1 MKLIVGLGNPGTEYE
16 NTRHNAG
23 FLAVEELAKRLGV
36 SLSEKKALK
45 GDVAE
50 SAEAKVVLL
59 KPDTFMNLSG
69 EAVKLAMK
77 KWNVSPEN
85 LLVIHDE
92 ADLPFGDVRVKTGGG
107 TAGHNGLKSIVEH
120 LPAATEFARVRVGIG
135 RGDNPQVPLDAF
147 VLAKWTKEE
156 EAKLPDIIKAAADKA
171 QEWYGK

>member
-23 FLAVEELAKRLGV
+23 FLAVDEIAKRLGV
-36 SLSEKKALK
+36 SFSEKKALK

-50 SAEAKVVLL
+50 APEPKVVLM

-69 EAVKLAMK
+69 EAVAAAMK
-77 KWNVSPEN
+77 KWGVSPEN
-85 LLVIHDE
+85 VLVIHDE
-92 ADLPFGDVRVKTGGG
+92 ADLAFGDVRMKTGGG

-120 LPAATEFARVRVGIG
+120 LPAGTEFDRVRVGIG
-135 RGDNPQVPLDAF
+135 RGDNPNVPLDAF

-156 EAKLPDIIKAAADKA
+156 DAMLPGIIQMTADKA
-171 QEWYGK
+171 EEWYGK